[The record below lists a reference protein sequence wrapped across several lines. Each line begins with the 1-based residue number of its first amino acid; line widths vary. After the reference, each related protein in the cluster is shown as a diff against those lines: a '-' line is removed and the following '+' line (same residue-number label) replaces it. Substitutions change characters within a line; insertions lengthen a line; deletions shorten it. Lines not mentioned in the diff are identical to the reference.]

1 MMLFL
6 MVLMAYVSGS
16 IPYGL
21 ILSKIFLNVDVRKIG
36 SGNIGTTNVLRTGH
50 KGLAA
55 ATLLCDV
62 LKGILPVCIV
72 RLMGFEDLSILS
84 VAFAAILG
92 HIFPVWLKFQGGKG
106 VATALG
112 VFAALSL
119 PLGIFT
125 AIAWLLAARIGKIS
139 SLSALC
145 AFTASPLFAV
155 LVLSWPLAI
164 FSLAVALLIFWT
176 HRSNISRLMTGQEKR
191 ME

>member
-1 MMLFL
+1 MTLFL
-6 MVLMAYVSGS
+6 MILAAYASGS
-16 IPYGL
+16 VPYGL

-55 ATLLCDV
+55 ATLLCDA

-72 RLMGFEDLSILS
+72 RLMDFDDLGILS

-112 VFAALSL
+112 VFAVLSI

-125 AIAWLLAARIGKIS
+125 ATVWLLAACIGQIS

-145 AFTASPLFAV
+145 AFALSPLFAA

-176 HRSNISRLMTGQEKR
+176 HRSNIRRLMAGQEKG
-191 ME
+191 MG

>member
-1 MMLFL
+1 MTLFL
-6 MVLMAYVSGS
+6 MILAAYASGS
-16 IPYGL
+16 VPYGL

-50 KGLAA
+50 KSLAA
-55 ATLLCDV
+55 ATLLCDA

-72 RLMGFEDLSILS
+72 RLMDFDDLGILS

-112 VFAALSL
+112 VFAVLSI

-125 AIAWLLAARIGKIS
+125 ATVWLLAARIGQIS

-145 AFTASPLFAV
+145 AFALSPLFAA
-155 LVLSWPLAI
+155 LVLSWHLAI
-164 FSLAVALLIFWT
+164 FSLAIAFLIFWT
-176 HRSNISRLMTGQEKR
+176 HRSNIRRLMAGQEKG
-191 ME
+191 MG